1 MTTKQFARKG
11 WRRLS
16 KRKRKVWFAKVYLE
30 SWAEKADGV
39 RWPFVNGI
47 DGAGA
52 GRAGRAGLGGLL
64 AVKRCL
70 SGRRFGAGETERIT
84 N

>member
-1 MTTKQFARKG
+1 MITKQFARKG

-16 KRKRKVWFAKVYLE
+16 KREEGVVGEGFILKAGQKRLMGF
-30 SWAEKADGV
+30 G
-39 RWPFVNGI
+39 GI

-52 GRAGRAGLGGLL
+52 GRAPGGKTLLKAGGQFG
-64 AVKRCL
+64 C
-70 SGRRFGAGETERIT
+70 SGKERQRIT